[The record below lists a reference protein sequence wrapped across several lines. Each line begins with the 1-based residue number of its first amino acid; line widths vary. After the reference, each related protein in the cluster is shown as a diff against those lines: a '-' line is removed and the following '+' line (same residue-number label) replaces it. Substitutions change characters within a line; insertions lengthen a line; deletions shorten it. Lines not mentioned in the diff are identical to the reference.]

1 MSFDNRRLGRHE
13 APQQP
18 RGRIRWRRFA
28 LVAVPAG
35 VIAALLA
42 ALTAKGAIASSISVS
57 GQEYTVTAST
67 LSGQGF
73 EQFGGTVNQGNGSK
87 PVIVSAIHNA
97 QLYNLCQSVKVGPL
111 TLRLTAGGGGNP
123 ARANNLIVD
132 ASGQTGSVA
141 TFQNIAIGQDAGT
154 LTEDPGTAGTSGG
167 FGQQATSIT
176 IQNLRQQTWLTT
188 AGTFSLPGLSIGFG
202 GSC

>member
-1 MSFDNRRLGRHE
+1 MSFDNSRMGRHE
-13 APQQP
+13 APQEP
-18 RGRIRWRRFA
+18 RGKIRWRRFA
-28 LVAVPAG
+28 MVAVPAG
-35 VIAALLA
+35 VVAGILVG
-42 ALTAKGAIASSISVS
+42 LTAQGAIASSISVS

-73 EQFGGTVNQGNGSK
+73 EQFGGTVNQGNGSR

-111 TLRLTAGGGGNP
+111 TLRLTAGGSGDP
-123 ARANNLIVD
+123 ARASNLIVD
-132 ASGQTGSVA
+132 AAGQTGSVA
-141 TFQNIAIGQDAGT
+141 TFTNIAIGQDAGT
-154 LTEDPGTAGTSGG
+154 LTEDPGTAGPPGG
-167 FGQQATSIT
+167 FGQQATAVT
-176 IQNLRQQTWLTT
+176 IHQLRQQTWLTT